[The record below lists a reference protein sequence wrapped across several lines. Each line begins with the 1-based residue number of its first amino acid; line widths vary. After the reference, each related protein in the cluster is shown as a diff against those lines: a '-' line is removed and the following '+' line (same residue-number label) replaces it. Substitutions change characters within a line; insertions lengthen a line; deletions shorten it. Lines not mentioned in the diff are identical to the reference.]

1 MGLIKW
7 ICKRFKCESSCRFNE
22 EVFDIDKMNIN
33 LNNYQLKYKDI
44 NTIHKILIKRKLN
57 KKIII

>member
-7 ICKRFKCESSCRFNE
+7 LCRRFKCNSECIFNE
-22 EVFDIDKMNIN
+22 EVVDIDKMNIN
-33 LNNYQLKYKDI
+33 LNNYELKYKDI
-44 NTIHKILIKRKLN
+44 HKIHKILIKRKLN

>member
-1 MGLIKW
+1 MGLLKW
-7 ICKRFKCESSCRFNE
+7 ICKRFKCESSCMFNE
-22 EVFDIDKMNIN
+22 EIFDIDKMNIN

-44 NTIHKILIKRKLN
+44 HKIHKILIKRKLN